1 MGAEGGQRLEPGG
14 LELRQGG
21 KGVVVLLRLLL
32 AEPPHILRGFVPGG
46 GRVADQFCQSV
57 GQVLLRHGVQGV
69 GHIPGDHQHAALDKV
84 LPAGHRAFA
93 AVLPPVGLARGGP
106 GPGDEQLLHLLR
118 GDLLHGVLVQARRRQ
133 NVVYLLQRVQHLLAV
148 LELAAVL
155 VLAEGGLVIAVQE
168 GGGLGEQL
176 IQGVLSRVLI
186 SGLVLGLVHGDED
199 ITQVK
204 DIHSDVLGAVV
215 QAAPGEAGALGLAH
229 EAAAAVNAVAAP
241 GLHAQQDVA
250 LELMPAQLHVPG
262 LGVDRDPV
270 AIKPRY

>member
-1 MGAEGGQRLEPGG
+1 M
-14 LELRQGG
+14 
-21 KGVVVLLRLLL
+21 
-32 AEPPHILRGFVPGG
+32 
-46 GRVADQFCQSV
+46 
-57 GQVLLRHGVQGV
+57 
-69 GHIPGDHQHAALDKV
+69 
-84 LPAGHRAFA
+84 
-93 AVLPPVGLARGGP
+93 PPVGLARGGP

-176 IQGVLSRVLI
+176 IQGVLGRVLI
-186 SGLVLGLVHGDED
+186 SGLVLGLVHGDKD

-262 LGVDRDPV
+262 LGVDRDPSV
-270 AIKPRY
+270 IQACD